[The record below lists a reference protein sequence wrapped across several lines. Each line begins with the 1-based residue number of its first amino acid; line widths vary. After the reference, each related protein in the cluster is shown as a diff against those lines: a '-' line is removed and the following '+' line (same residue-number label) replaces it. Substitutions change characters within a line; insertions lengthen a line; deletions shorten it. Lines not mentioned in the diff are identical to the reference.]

1 MIQKTSRTYTLN
13 YDNHTPLC
21 NLLWL
26 IIVTSLTN
34 YDDDVGYYML
44 YVIALIKNEAASYG
58 P

>member
-34 YDDDVGYYML
+34 YDDVGYYIL